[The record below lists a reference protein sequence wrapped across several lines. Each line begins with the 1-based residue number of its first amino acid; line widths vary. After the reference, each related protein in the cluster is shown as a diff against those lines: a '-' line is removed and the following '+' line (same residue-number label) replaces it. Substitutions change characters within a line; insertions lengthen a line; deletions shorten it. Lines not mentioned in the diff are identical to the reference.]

1 MPQAE
6 RIAGYARF
14 SRLAFVVPLFARKTG
29 FPARAGLPRAA
40 ARHRLQPPVQRFL
53 PRQPVQSL
61 SAGSASPHGH
71 RRRLHRLFRHRRNAY
86 ALRGNA
92 YSRNFAA
99 AHAGRRMDRK
109 IHNEIFKKLAER
121 HTAFRLSF
129 RCFQF
134 DLFIGFRAAKI
145 APPQDKLLFPP
156 RRKSNFSS
164 LAARFR
170 RRFRLFPTKLVC
182 APFGTQVCKTRRSRQ
197 RFESRVIRPSRC
209 PV

>member
-29 FPARAGLPRAA
+29 FPARTGLPRAA

-134 DLFIGFRAAKI
+134 DLFIGFRAAKSV
-145 APPQDKLLFPP
+145 PPQDAHLFPP
-156 RRKSNFSS
+156 AANQTSLPSPHVFVAAFVFFLQNSS
-164 LAARFR
+164 A
-170 RRFRLFPTKLVC
+170 
-182 APFGTQVCKTRRSRQ
+182 RRSERQ
-197 RFESRVIRPSRC
+197 FAKRVEAVKDSK
-209 PV
+209 VG

>member
-29 FPARAGLPRAA
+29 FPARTGLPRAA

-129 RCFQF
+129 RCFQSN
-134 DLFIGFRAAKI
+134 LFIGFRAAKI
-145 APPQDKLLFPP
+145 APLQTALRFPP
-156 RRKSNFSS
+156 
-164 LAARFR
+164 AARFR
-170 RRFRLFPTKLVC
+170 RRFRLFLTKLVC
-182 APFGTQVCKTRRSRQ
+182 APFGPQVCKTRRNRQ

>member
-129 RCFQF
+129 RCFQS

-145 APPQDKLLFPP
+145 APPQPALRFP
-156 RRKSNFSS
+156 RRKPNFSS
-164 LAARFR
+164 LAANRASLPSPHLSVAAFA
-170 RRFRLFPTKLVC
+170 FFLQNSS
-182 APFGTQVCKTRRSRQ
+182 ARRSERK
-197 RFESRVIRPSRC
+197 FAKRVEAVRDSK
-209 PV
+209 VG